1 MTTNSEFERA
11 ENEGMP
17 VQLEIPGHHYEN
29 IRSAK
34 DLFNDDVE
42 QTDAS
47 QAEGQAGTNHTEMM
61 EMLGGIF
68 VQVSRLYDVMMM
80 TLPVDM
86 RTDILEAHSRGH
98 LLGDPPSLT
107 EDAWE

>member
-42 QTDAS
+42 QTAT
-47 QAEGQAGTNHTEMM
+47 GTNHTEMM

>member
-17 VQLEIPGHHYEN
+17 LQLEVEGMPVQLEIPGHHYEN
-29 IRSAK
+29 MAVSSENIEPS
-34 DLFNDDVE
+34 
-42 QTDAS
+42 
-47 QAEGQAGTNHTEMM
+47 NHTEMM
-61 EMLGGIF
+61 EMLGGLF
-68 VQVSRLYDVMMM
+68 VQICRMYDVLMYA
-80 TLPVDM
+80 LPEKD
-86 RTDILEAHSRGH
+86 RLFIEGYHSKGK